1 MNINTKISNKI
12 NKYIDSIDIIYWI
25 NLDRSID
32 RRKKMESYLKNFK
45 IKQKRIQATDA
56 LLIENDKLYS
66 QFINYGEFNRT
77 KIEYAVLHSHL
88 KTIDEFVNSPYQMA
102 LIFEDDLSLEYVPL
116 WDKKLSEII
125 NKAPK
130 DWDIIML
137 CYIFKYQLNDMYTFN
152 TSGKIS
158 SCLSYV
164 INKNS
169 AKKLI
174 NQIKKD
180 NKYILHKNKIH
191 TADDYI
197 YSLLKT
203 YAYKYPYFTY
213 PNDNDSTIHPQEL
226 TYHNYAKGIAE
237 KNWKER
243 YNKTNL
249 QDIFYCDLLSL
260 KSILILIVIFIIM
273 FLIIKSVIKSII

>member
-1 MNINTKISNKI
+1 MNTSNKI

-25 NLDRSID
+25 NLDRSVD
-32 RRKKMESYLKNFK
+32 RKKYMESNLKHFK
-45 IKQKRIQATDA
+45 IKNKRINATDA

-88 KTIDEFVNSPYQMA
+88 KTIEEFANSPYQMA

-125 NKAPK
+125 NGAPK

-137 CYIFKYQLNDMYTFN
+137 NYVTSKKLNDLYTFN
-152 TSGKIS
+152 KDGKIS

-180 NKYILHKNKIH
+180 NKYILYKDKIH
-191 TADDYI
+191 TADNYI

-213 PNDNDSTIHPQEL
+213 PNDNDSTIDSSHISW
-226 TYHNYAKGIAE
+226 G
-237 KNWKER
+237 
-243 YNKTNL
+243 NKTKKIAYRNW
-249 QDIFYCDLLSL
+249 QEKYKHINTHNKDNIIIFFY
-260 KSILILIVIFIIM
+260 ITIFII
-273 FLIIKSVIKSII
+273 IILFVLKYKKNYI

>member
-1 MNINTKISNKI
+1 MNTSNKI

-25 NLDRSID
+25 NLDRSVD
-32 RRKKMESYLKNFK
+32 RKKYMESNLKHFK
-45 IKQKRIQATDA
+45 IKNKRINATDA

-88 KTIDEFVNSPYQMA
+88 KTIEEFANSPYQMA

-125 NKAPK
+125 NGAPK

-152 TSGKIS
+152 TNGKIS

-180 NKYILHKNKIH
+180 NKYILYNDKIH

-213 PNDNDSTIHPQEL
+213 PIDNDSTIHPQEL
-226 TYHNYAKGIAE
+226 IYHNYAKGIAE

-260 KSILILIVIFIIM
+260 KSISILIIIFIIM
-273 FLIIKSVIKSII
+273 FLVIKLVIKLVI

>member
-32 RRKKMESYLKNFK
+32 RRKNMESNLKHFK
-45 IKQKRIQATDA
+45 IKNKRINATDA

-88 KTIDEFVNSPYQMA
+88 KTIEEFANSPYQMA

-125 NKAPK
+125 NGAPK

-137 CYIFKYQLNDMYTFN
+137 NYVTSKKLNDLYTFN
-152 TSGKIS
+152 KDGKIS

-180 NKYILHKNKIH
+180 NKYILYNDKIH

-213 PNDNDSTIHPQEL
+213 PIDNDSTIHPQEL
-226 TYHNYAKGIAE
+226 IYHNYAKGIAE

-260 KSILILIVIFIIM
+260 KSISILIIIFIIM
-273 FLIIKSVIKSII
+273 FLVIKLVIKLVI

>member
-1 MNINTKISNKI
+1 MNNINTSNKI

-32 RRKKMESYLKNFK
+32 RRKNMNENLKHFK
-45 IKQKRIQATDA
+45 IKNKRINATDVNSD
-56 LLIENDKLYS
+56 ENIYS
-66 QFINYGEFNRT
+66 NFINYDDFNRT

-88 KTIDEFVNSPYQMA
+88 KTIEEFANSPYQMA
-102 LIFEDDLSLEYVPL
+102 LIFEDDLSLEYVQL

-125 NKAPK
+125 NGAPK

-137 CYIFKYQLNDMYTFN
+137 NYVTSKKLNDLYTFN
-152 TSGKIS
+152 KDGKIS

-273 FLIIKSVIKSII
+273 FLIIKSVIK